1 MGNAGSADSAFLL
14 SAAAAGGE
22 APGAA
27 TLRERGLQARRC
39 ASRGGCRANGLP
51 PPLAHV
57 HALSAACGKS
67 ASGQLDSARRYI
79 SFVMAQG
86 GTIMGMKSG
95 FVFQYTSTST
105 SSAGSVMPLAHQSM
119 NRFVQLYT

>member
-14 SAAAAGGE
+14 SAAAAGGGS
-22 APGAA
+22 A
-27 TLRERGLQARRC
+27 
-39 ASRGGCRANGLP
+39 RGGDPARAGPASQKVREQGGRRANGLP

-57 HALSAACGKS
+57 HALSAVYGKS